1 MSKALRP
8 FTSACVF
15 ALLAALLVAPLSA
28 QETVGSV
35 AGTVVSADDGSKL
48 PGVTVTLKSDAT
60 GVSQIQITGDGGR
73 FQFPSLAV
81 GSYTVTA
88 QLEGFQTLEEKGV
101 AVSVGRS
108 TALNIRMPAGGVED
122 TITVTSAV
130 PTIDVSS
137 TVSGVTVNTG
147 DFAEKVPVVREP
159 YQVALVAPG
168 TTTGDTAFDST
179 GSNYTPGQRVPSIG
193 GASVAENTYLV
204 NGLNI
209 TNFRNGVGGSNV
221 PFEFVQEVQVK
232 TGGYEAEF
240 GRSTGGVLNM
250 VTKSGANRFS
260 GGVNVYYEPE
270 DLQEQS
276 PDYFNGFNSEENSQ
290 GTEANL
296 YLGGPIWKDKAFF
309 FAFYQYNDVDTLGVG
324 IVRETQRVRDDPYY
338 GGKIDLNLT
347 PSQRLEGTY
356 FTDEVGVTVSDN
368 GIDTDSRSRTGNI
381 GVGTYDA
388 GGNNLV
394 AKYTGIFGGKFVASA
409 QYGNNEFNRTSAS
422 SGDNSPYILDSRGDG
437 NIALGNW
444 VNWNRGLADDEREAT
459 RIDFDYFLG
468 RHSLRAGVDDEVN
481 TSNDVSEYSGGEY
494 FRYFVNGTRFDQ
506 VSPTTELTR
515 YRIFEGGGEYE
526 TQSNAFYAQDSWE
539 VNDRLLINLG
549 VRNENF
555 DNQNALGESFIK
567 IDDQWAPRLGF
578 TWDRKGDGKSKL
590 YGSFGRYHL
599 YIASNTNIRLAG
611 AELFTE
617 DWYVMPAGCDV
628 VNPTFESCTG
638 QLLQANVFGSGEV
651 PDVRETKSSNI
662 DPMFQDEIS
671 LGYEQQVG
679 KWTLGVRGVYREFGE
694 IIEDITI
701 DAALVAAF
709 GGDGILPPSGHNEY
723 RLVNPGNPFIGFADV
738 GSGSLVPVSFSV
750 AELGYP
756 APVRE
761 YLAGEF
767 TFYRRFS
774 DNWMLQGSL
783 VLSESDGNYEGYVR
797 SDNGQDDAGITTLYD
812 FAGLLDGADGNLPN
826 DRPFNAKVFG
836 SYQFNNGI
844 LVGAAASY
852 RDGRPINAFGIHP
865 TDENAAS
872 YGAESFFNQG
882 VLTPRGTVGRTS
894 EIFNLD
900 FSVKKSWNLGDRA
913 NLQLR
918 GDVFN
923 VFDEDTVTEVDESAD
938 EESGAVNTTF
948 LEATRFQRPRGVRFM
963 VGIDF

>member
-1 MSKALRP
+1 MNKTFRLMCA
-8 FTSACVF
+8 F
-15 ALLAALLVAPLSA
+15 ALVAAVVAAPLSA

-35 AGTVVSADDGSKL
+35 SGTVSADDGGERL

-60 GVSQIQITGDGGR
+60 GASLIQVTGEGGS
-73 FQFPSLAV
+73 FKFPSLTV
-81 GSYTVTA
+81 GSYTLTA
-88 QLEGFQTLEEKGV
+88 QLEGFQTLEETGV
-101 AVSVGRS
+101 AVSVGRD
-108 TALNIRMPAGGVED
+108 TALDIRMPAGAVED

-137 TVSGVTVNTG
+137 TVSGVTVNTS

-159 YQVALVAPG
+159 YQIALVAPG
-168 TTTGDTAFDST
+168 TTTGDTAFDSS
-179 GSNYTPGQRVPSIG
+179 GSSYTPGQRVPSIG

-260 GGVNVYYEPE
+260 GGVNVYVQPE
-270 DLQEQS
+270 SLQEQS
-276 PDYFNGFNSEENSQ
+276 PDYFNGFNTEESSE

-309 FAFYQYNDVDTLGVG
+309 FGFYQYNDIDTLAVG
-324 IVRETQRVRDDPYY
+324 ISRETQRIRDDPYY
-338 GGKIDLNLT
+338 GGKIDVNLT
-347 PSQRLEGTY
+347 GSQRFEATY
-356 FTDEVGVTVSDN
+356 FTDEVEVTIADN
-368 GIDTDSRSRTGNI
+368 GINTADRSRTGNI
-381 GVGTYDA
+381 GIGNYDA

-409 QYGNNEFNRTSAS
+409 QYGENEFNRTSAS
-422 SGDNSPYILDSRGDG
+422 SGDDFPYILDSRGDG
-437 NIALGNW
+437 TVALGTW
-444 VNWNRGLADDEREAT
+444 VNWNRGLADDEREAS
-459 RIDFDYFLG
+459 RLDFDYFAG
-468 RHSLRAGVDDEVN
+468 RHSLRAGIDDETN
-481 TSNDVSEYSGGEY
+481 LSNDVTSYSGGEY
-494 FRYFVNGTRFDQ
+494 FRYFVNGSRFPEVAAD
-506 VSPTTELTR
+506 TELTR
-515 YRIFEGGGEYE
+515 YRIFEGGGSFE
-526 TQSNAFYAQDSWE
+526 TLSNAFYLQDSWE
-539 VNDRLLINLG
+539 VNDKLLLNLG

-555 DNQNALGESFIK
+555 DNKNSLGESFIK
-567 IDDQWAPRLGF
+567 IDNQWAPRLGF
-578 TWDRKGDGKSKL
+578 VYDRKGDGKSKF

-628 VNPTFESCTG
+628 VNPTFSSCTG
-638 QLLQANVFGSGEV
+638 ALLEANVFGAGTV
-651 PDVRETKSSNI
+651 PDVRTTKSDNV

-679 KWTLGVRGVYREFGE
+679 KWTLGFRGVYREFGE

-701 DAALVAAF
+701 DAALVAAGLAGPGEF
-709 GGDGILPPSGHNEY
+709 EY
-723 RLVNPGNPFIGFADV
+723 RLVNPGNDFNGFWDSHGA
-738 GSGSLVPVSFSV
+738 LPLIPVSFS
-750 AELGYP
+750 AEQLGYP
-756 APVRE
+756 DPVRE

-767 TFYRRFS
+767 TFFRRFS

-812 FAGLLDGADGNLPN
+812 FAGLLDNGSGNLPN

-836 SYQFNNGI
+836 GYQFDNG
-844 LVGAAASY
+844 LFFGAAASY
-852 RDGRPINAFGIHP
+852 RDGRPINAFGVHP
-865 TDENAAS
+865 TDEFAAG

-882 VLTPRGTVGRTS
+882 VGVQRGTVGRTS
-894 EIFNLD
+894 AVFNLD
-900 FSVKKSWNLGDRA
+900 LSAKYNWNLGDRA

-918 GDVFN
+918 ADVFN
-923 VFDEDTVTEVDESAD
+923 IFDQDTVTEVDEGAD
-938 EESGAVNTTF
+938 EESGAVNTTY
-948 LEATRFQRPRGVRFM
+948 LEPTRFQRPRGVRFM